1 MSDAT
6 PANPEEDPVVLAT
19 GSVPNGP
26 GETPADDAT
35 HHPSALL
42 RVSGVSKVYGEG
54 HTAVT
59 AVSDATMAVDQGEF
73 VALLGP
79 SGSGKTTLI
88 SIIGGLLSPS
98 TGSVV
103 LGSTDVTQMSRKQL
117 TAFRAE
123 KVGFVF
129 QSANLVPFLTARENL
144 MYVASLV
151 KGGSKKAAQARCDQL
166 LEELGLA
173 DRGGNL
179 PEQLSGGERQRVA
192 IGRALMNDPDLVLV
206 DEPTAALDTAMG
218 RSVVQL
224 LRREIKSRGKTG
236 IMVTHDLR
244 MVEYTDRV
252 FEILDG
258 DLTHVE
264 EPCASASSRQRCR
277 CSCSSSSCSPPSPAR
292 SSAR

>member
-1 MSDAT
+1 MT
-6 PANPEEDPVVLAT
+6 E
-19 GSVPNGP
+19 SVEPI
-26 GETPADDAT
+26 
-35 HHPSALL
+35 L
-42 RVSGVSKVYGEG
+42 RVQGLRKTYGEG
-54 HTAVT
+54 HTQV
-59 AVSDATMAVDQGEF
+59 VAVDGADMTVDEGEF

-88 SIIGGLLSPS
+88 SMIGGLLAPTSG
-98 TGSVV
+98 TVG
-103 LGSTDVTQMSRKQL
+103 LGATEVTAMSRKEL
-117 TAFRAE
+117 TRFRATQ
-123 KVGFVF
+123 VGFVF

-144 MYVASLV
+144 LYVASLV
-151 KGGSKKAAQARCDQL
+151 GTPKKDAHARVDQL

-173 DRGGNL
+173 DRAGNL

-218 RSVVQL
+218 RSVVEL
-224 LRREIKSRGKTG
+224 LQREIKSRGKTG

-258 DLTHVE
+258 VLTHVE
-264 EPCASASSRQRCR
+264 RPSALEH
-277 CSCSSSSCSPPSPAR
+277 
-292 SSAR
+292 

>member
-1 MSDAT
+1 MTDPVIDATDSAPGGDGPSPASDA
-6 PANPEEDPVVLAT
+6 ALH
-19 GSVPNGP
+19 P
-26 GETPADDAT
+26 G
-35 HHPSALL
+35 ALL
-42 RVSGVSKVYGEG
+42 QVRDVSKVYGTG

-59 AVSDATMAVDQGEF
+59 ALDSATMAVDQGEF

-88 SIIGGLLSPS
+88 SIIGGLLAATSG
-98 TGSVV
+98 TVT
-103 LGSTDVTQMSRKQL
+103 LGDIDVTSLSKREL
-117 TAFRAE
+117 TKFRAE
-123 KVGFVF
+123 RVGFVF

-144 MYVASLV
+144 LYVATLV
-151 KGGSKKAAQARCDQL
+151 KTPKKAAQQRADQL

-173 DRGGNL
+173 DRAKNL

-206 DEPTAALDTAMG
+206 DEPTAALDTALG
-218 RSVVQL
+218 RQVVQL
-224 LRREIKSRGKTG
+224 LRREIKDRGKTG

-258 DLTHVE
+258 HLTHVE
-264 EPCASASSRQRCR
+264 EPSTLQH
-277 CSCSSSSCSPPSPAR
+277 
-292 SSAR
+292 

>member
-1 MSDAT
+1 MT
-6 PANPEEDPVVLAT
+6 E
-19 GSVPNGP
+19 SVEPI
-26 GETPADDAT
+26 
-35 HHPSALL
+35 L
-42 RVSGVSKVYGEG
+42 RVQGLRKTYGEG
-54 HTAVT
+54 HTQV
-59 AVSDATMAVDQGEF
+59 VAVDGADMTVDEGEF

-88 SIIGGLLSPS
+88 SMIGGLLAPTSG
-98 TGSVV
+98 TVG
-103 LGSTDVTQMSRKQL
+103 LGATEVTAMSRKDL
-117 TAFRAE
+117 TRFRATQ
-123 KVGFVF
+123 VGFVF

-144 MYVASLV
+144 LYVASLV
-151 KGGSKKAAQARCDQL
+151 GTPKKDAHARVDQL

-173 DRGGNL
+173 DRAGNL

-218 RSVVQL
+218 RSVVEL
-224 LRREIKSRGKTG
+224 LQREIKSRGKTG

-258 DLTHVE
+258 VLTHVE
-264 EPCASASSRQRCR
+264 RPSALEH
-277 CSCSSSSCSPPSPAR
+277 
-292 SSAR
+292 

>member
-1 MSDAT
+1 MITETTSTPSFSEVDA
-6 PANPEEDPVVLAT
+6 PPIL
-19 GSVPNGP
+19 SV
-26 GETPADDAT
+26 DAVT
-35 HHPSALL
+35 
-42 RVSGVSKVYGEG
+42 KTYGEG

-59 AVSDATMAVDQGEF
+59 AVHEATMAVKQGDF
-73 VALLGP
+73 VSLLGP

-88 SIIGGLLSPS
+88 SMIGGLLTPTSGTIRVGDTMVS
-98 TGSVV
+98 DLSGT
-103 LGSTDVTQMSRKQL
+103 QL

-123 KVGFVF
+123 RVGFVF

-144 MYVASLV
+144 LWVASLRRS
-151 KGGSKKAAQARCDQL
+151 GGRAARRSAQERADQL

-173 DRGGNL
+173 ARAGNV

-218 RSVVQL
+218 RQVVQL
-224 LRREIKSRGKTG
+224 LRREIKDRGKTG

-252 FEILDG
+252 FEITDG
-258 DLTHVE
+258 ELRDGGL
-264 EPCASASSRQRCR
+264 
-277 CSCSSSSCSPPSPAR
+277 PAER
-292 SSAR
+292 AAAHADAH

>member
-1 MSDAT
+1 VT
-6 PANPEEDPVVLAT
+6 PPDSIDPVVEAT

-26 GETPADDAT
+26 GEPAAVDAT
-35 HHPSALL
+35 HHPNALL
-42 RVSGVSKVYGEG
+42 RVTDVRKVYGSG
-54 HTAVT
+54 HTEVV
-59 AVSDATMAVDQGEF
+59 AVSDATMAVEQGEF

-88 SIIGGLLSPS
+88 SIIGGLLAPS
-98 TGSVV
+98 SGTVQVG
-103 LGSTDVTQMSRKQL
+103 DVDVASMSRKEL

-123 KVGFVF
+123 RVGFVF

-144 MYVASLV
+144 LFVSSLV
-151 KGGSKKAAQARCDQL
+151 KGISKKQAQQRADEL
-166 LEELGLA
+166 LAELGLA
-173 DRGGNL
+173 DRAKNL

-218 RSVVQL
+218 RQVVEL
-224 LRREIKSRGKTG
+224 LRREVKARGKTG

-258 DLTHVE
+258 QLTHVE
-264 EPCASASSRQRCR
+264 QPSALGH
-277 CSCSSSSCSPPSPAR
+277 
-292 SSAR
+292 

>member
-1 MSDAT
+1 MT
-6 PANPEEDPVVLAT
+6 E
-19 GSVPNGP
+19 SVEPI
-26 GETPADDAT
+26 
-35 HHPSALL
+35 L
-42 RVSGVSKVYGEG
+42 RVQGLRKTYGEG
-54 HTAVT
+54 HTQV
-59 AVSDATMAVDQGEF
+59 VAVDGADMTVDEGEF

-88 SIIGGLLSPS
+88 SMIGGLLAPTSG
-98 TGSVV
+98 TVG
-103 LGSTDVTQMSRKQL
+103 LGATEVTAMSRKEL
-117 TAFRAE
+117 TRFRATQ
-123 KVGFVF
+123 VGFVF

-144 MYVASLV
+144 LYVASLV
-151 KGGSKKAAQARCDQL
+151 GTPKKDAHARVDQL

-173 DRGGNL
+173 DRAGNL

-218 RSVVQL
+218 RSVVEL
-224 LRREIKSRGKTG
+224 LQREIKSRGKTG

-258 DLTHVE
+258 VLTHVE
-264 EPCASASSRQRCR
+264 RLSALEH
-277 CSCSSSSCSPPSPAR
+277 
-292 SSAR
+292 